1 MSILSSDRNEE
12 YLEENKEI
20 NNYKMRETKNNKISK
35 YFRGIWIYFKDYVL
49 FLKGSTIKLCKI
61 VNYATYHWGFQM
73 ILLIGMTQS
82 FAAVN
87 FMAEQLSPHL
97 VNEGEIE

>member
-1 MSILSSDRNEE
+1 M
-12 YLEENKEI
+12 
-20 NNYKMRETKNNKISK
+20 M
-35 YFRGIWIYFKDYVL
+35 
-49 FLKGSTIKLCKI
+49 
-61 VNYATYHWGFQM
+61 NYATYHWGFQM